1 MQNFAPPFKTLAIKS
16 QKLSDN
22 RDFPITKMCLSSN
35 CRRGTYFFILPNC
48 IDDCHRQ
55 KDNHTNNGNWCCPI
69 DQRFLATA
77 HLRTVF
83 PNRNVSRCFTNS
95 TMNSTQPAI
104 RIPITKKFMP
114 ANSSIF
120 SGCCNITSKS
130 RLSRFNPL

>member
-48 IDDCHRQ
+48 IDNCHRQ
-55 KDNHTNNGNWCCPI
+55 KDNHTNNGNRSGPVNQC
-69 DQRFLATA
+69 FLATA
-77 HLRTVF
+77 HLRNGIPQPECF
-83 PNRNVSRCFTNS
+83 PMFTNS

-104 RIPITKKFMP
+104 RIPITKKFIP
-114 ANSSIF
+114 ASSSIF
-120 SGCCNITSKS
+120 NGCCNITSKS
-130 RLSRFNPL
+130 RLSRSNPL